1 MLLSARTESN
11 QRCAK
16 GTPSMNTSPQ
26 AGVHR
31 RRPPGPPFTRDA
43 LQEDRHLRPAAPN
56 TRPCVLLASGARGPS
71 SSQSPLYSGRPSVG
85 IRHVA
90 SLRLLSPPNP
100 LRWAL
105 AGPPIKYLRCTDTAY
120 SGIAVAAG
128 QWMGTSVLCAKFP
141 IPLSRYSSLPRCK
154 AKAYRPPDHRRT
166 QQVGKREAVWDRSSG
181 LQILMAAG
189 PGGPR
194 VGECTVKI

>member
-1 MLLSARTESN
+1 MFA
-11 QRCAK
+11 QK
-16 GTPSMNTSPQ
+16 GTKNALGAASGERLRGAGAHSHCPQ
-26 AGVHR
+26 TPVCGG
-31 RRPPGPPFTRDA
+31 RPPKGWA
-43 LQEDRHLRPAAPN
+43 VSSGGQNQDRLI
-56 TRPCVLLASGARGPS
+56 LLASGALAPS

-105 AGPPIKYLRCTDTAY
+105 AGTPIKYLRCTDTAY

-128 QWMGTSVLCAKFP
+128 QWDVCVSALRH
-141 IPLSRYSSLPRCK
+141 IPLSRCSRCPCCK
-154 AKAYRPPDHRRT
+154 VRAYGPPDHRRT
-166 QQVGKREAVWDRSSG
+166 QQVGKQEAVCDRSSG

-189 PGGPR
+189 HSGPR